1 MDGGR
6 RKSQSVKPAQRRR
19 AEPRLEITNPV
30 PVLSTHGMIPPPTM
44 RRRASPIKRKNS
56 LPRFL
61 GTYLMLGYGA
71 LIACIGLQMGGQLD
85 LWRAQQGTLHDFA
98 ARLSGFGIER
108 VVMTGHGQL
117 TEREVLTA
125 AGITPKSSLLFL
137 DAEAARQRLETVP
150 LIKTA
155 SIRKLYPDGLA
166 IALTERDAYALWQ
179 KEGELF
185 VISADGAVIDTMRD
199 GRFIGL
205 PHVVGEGANTRTRDY
220 LELLEQAGPL
230 KARILAGTLVS
241 GRRWTLKLDNGTDVR
256 LPEHNALAA
265 VRRLVML
272 EKNDHILSR
281 DVIAIDL
288 RIADRVVVRLT
299 EEAAS
304 ARVDIMRKRPTRGK
318 GVDT

>member
-6 RKSQSVKPAQRRR
+6 RNAQSVKPAPRRR
-19 AEPRLEITNPV
+19 AEPRLEVTASL
-30 PVLSTHGMIPPPTM
+30 PVLSTYGMVPPPTM
-44 RRRASPIKRKNS
+44 RRRVPQARGRRS

-61 GTYLMLGYGA
+61 GSFLAFGYA
-71 LIACIGLQMGGQLD
+71 AIVTCTGLQSGGQLD
-85 LWRAQQGTLHDFA
+85 VWHAEQGTFYDFL

-117 TEREVLTA
+117 NEREVLAA
-125 AGITPKSSLLFL
+125 AGISPKSSLLFL
-137 DAEAARQRLETVP
+137 DAEAARQKLETVP

-166 IALTERDAYALWQ
+166 IALTERDAHALWQ

-185 VISADGAVIDTMRD
+185 VISADGAMIDTMRD

-205 PHVVGEGANTRTRDY
+205 PHVVGEGANTRTREY

-230 KARILAGTLVS
+230 KSRILAGTLVS

-256 LPEHNALAA
+256 LPEQNALEA

-288 RIADRVVVRLT
+288 RMADRVVVRLT

-304 ARVDIMRKRPTRGK
+304 ARVEIMRKRPTRGK